1 MDGYPNVNR
10 ALLLPESPM
19 QFLPSLAGLIGSDC
33 ALFLQQLHYW
43 LKYSQNV
50 YENRRW
56 VYNLLDEWNLQFFFW
71 SKSTLQRVLRKLQ
84 NVTINDKT
92 YHLILVAEFNRN
104 AFTHT
109 KWLTINY
116 EALAELSTIAEEV
129 RFARY
134 QKIIGASKSLQTRLP
149 KLVVK
154 YPGLQ
159 EFLEKNPVFEEAE
172 KDDAAQED
180 SREGQNDHI
189 GADAENSDNVKL
201 TTSKIQNESSEVVKM
216 TTSRNGQIDHLEE
229 VKNNLPSI
237 IHKNTIH
244 KNTSSEKPDDD
255 VDIEKK
261 EEGEDSS
268 NEENLA
274 TGKSGEAYF
283 LALLKKANIRVY
295 PEDKKSLAELL
306 QQFGALDVERAII
319 TAESFHAKTFHY
331 VETILTTKDAERKG
345 NSHANRTR
353 QPQSAEEAESEK
365 IWSQFHFRDSEAAE
379 RAESEKIWSQ
389 FHFGNS

>member
-1 MDGYPNVNR
+1 M
-10 ALLLPESPM
+10 
-19 QFLPSLAGLIGSDC
+19 
-33 ALFLQQLHYW
+33 
-43 LKYSQNV
+43 
-50 YENRRW
+50 
-56 VYNLLDEWNLQFFFW
+56 
-71 SKSTLQRVLRKLQ
+71 
-84 NVTINDKT
+84 
-92 YHLILVAEFNRN
+92 
-104 AFTHT
+104 

-116 EALAELSTIAEEV
+116 EALAELSAIAEEV

-134 QKIIGASKSLQTRLP
+134 QKIIEASPSLQKRLP

-159 EFLEKNPVFEEAE
+159 EFLEKNPAFDEAE
-172 KDDAAQED
+172 KDDATPED
-180 SREGQNDHI
+180 SRDSQNDHI
-189 GADAENSDNVKL
+189 GADAENSEKVKL
-201 TTSKIQNESSEVVKM
+201 TTSKIQNESSKVVKM
-216 TTSRNGQIDHLEE
+216 TTSRNGQIDHLEK

-244 KNTSSEKPDDD
+244 KNTSSEEPDDD

-268 NEENLA
+268 NEENPA